1 MAGLESL
8 ICTVSSKAKG
18 SNMKTILAAV
28 DGSAPSYRALEQAA
42 LLSKALGADLV
53 VLLVRQFIVGRHD
66 VLEVWTNEQVSEIR
80 KLIGKVVSESGTP
93 SHRILEEHSR
103 DVAYAIVEAALSNHV
118 DLIVMGASG
127 MGSIKAFILGS
138 VSNSVLRQAACPVM
152 IVH

>member
-1 MAGLESL
+1 MLS
-8 ICTVSSKAKG
+8 
-18 SNMKTILAAV
+18 
-28 DGSAPSYRALEQAA
+28 RALEQAA
-42 LLSKALGADLV
+42 VISKALGADLI
-53 VLLVRQFIVGRHD
+53 VLLVRQFIIGRHD

-80 KLIGKVVSESGTP
+80 KHSGKVISESGI
-93 SHRILEEHSR
+93 SSCRIMEERSR